1 MKIFI
6 LIDVSSIIT
15 RFGLLIKTNL
25 IVNYLYKIK
34 LKVRDYECDIQ
45 GVVNNSVYQNYL
57 EHARHEFLESI
68 GNNFKALHEQGIDA
82 MVSRIEID
90 YKTSLTCGDEFEV
103 RLNIEREGVKLVFKE
118 DIYRVSDNKLCAK
131 GKVYIICLVNG
142 RLSKGEVFD
151 ELFAEYLV

>member
-1 MKIFI
+1 MK
-6 LIDVSSIIT
+6 
-15 RFGLLIKTNL
+15 
-25 IVNYLYKIK
+25 NYIYTLK

-82 MVSRIEID
+82 MVSRVEID
-90 YKTSLTCGDEFEV
+90 YKTSLTCRDEIEV
-103 RLNIEREGVKLVFKE
+103 RINIEREGVKLVFNE

-131 GKVYIICLVNG
+131 GKVFIICLVNG

-151 ELFAEYLV
+151 KLFAEFLT

>member
-1 MKIFI
+1 MSQYIYT
-6 LIDVSSIIT
+6 L
-15 RFGLLIKTNL
+15 
-25 IVNYLYKIK
+25 K

-68 GNNFKALHEQGIDA
+68 GSNFKQLHEEGVDA

-90 YKTSLTCGDEFEV
+90 YKTSLTSGDEFEV
-103 RLNIEREGVKLVFKE
+103 RLNIEREGLKLVFNE
-118 DIYRVSDNKLCAK
+118 DIYRTSDNKLCAK
-131 GKVYIICLVNG
+131 GKVFVICLVNG

-151 ELFAEYLV
+151 ELFKEYLV

>member
-1 MKIFI
+1 MA
-6 LIDVSSIIT
+6 
-15 RFGLLIKTNL
+15 
-25 IVNYLYKIK
+25 NYIYKLS

-68 GNNFKALHEQGIDA
+68 GSNFKNLHEQGIDA

-90 YKTSLTCGDEFEV
+90 YKTSLTSADEFEV
-103 RLNIEREGVKLVFKE
+103 KLYLEREGVKLIFHE
-118 DIYRVSDNKLCAK
+118 DIYRLSDNKLCAK
-131 GKVYIICLVNG
+131 GKVFTICIVNG

-151 ELFAEYLV
+151 ELFAEYLG

>member
-1 MKIFI
+1 MSKYIYT
-6 LIDVSSIIT
+6 LP
-15 RFGLLIKTNL
+15 
-25 IVNYLYKIK
+25 

-68 GNNFKALHEQGIDA
+68 GSNFKKLHEEGIDA

-90 YKTSLTCGDEFEV
+90 YKTSLTSGDEFEV
-103 RLNIEREGVKLVFKE
+103 RLNIEREGLKLVFNE
-118 DIYRVSDNKLCAK
+118 DIYRTSDNKLCAK
-131 GKVYIICLVNG
+131 GKVFVICLVNG

-151 ELFAEYLV
+151 ELFGEYLV

>member
-1 MKIFI
+1 MKDYIYT
-6 LIDVSSIIT
+6 LP
-15 RFGLLIKTNL
+15 
-25 IVNYLYKIK
+25 

-68 GNNFKALHEQGIDA
+68 GSNFKKLHEEGVDA

-90 YKTSLTCGDEFEV
+90 YKYSLTSGDEFEV
-103 RLNIEREGVKLVFKE
+103 RLNIERDGLKLVFNE
-118 DIYRVSDNKLCAK
+118 DIYRTSDNKLCAK
-131 GKVYIICLVNG
+131 GKVFVICMVNG

-151 ELFAEYLV
+151 ELFGEYLV

>member
-1 MKIFI
+1 MA
-6 LIDVSSIIT
+6 
-15 RFGLLIKTNL
+15 
-25 IVNYLYKIK
+25 NYIYKLT

-68 GNNFKALHEQGIDA
+68 GSNFKQLHEEGIDA

-90 YKTSLTCGDEFEV
+90 YKTSLTSGDEFEV
-103 RLNIEREGVKLVFKE
+103 RLFLEREGVKLIFHE
-118 DIYRVSDNKLCAK
+118 DIYRLPDNKLCAK
-131 GKVYIICLVNG
+131 GKVFTICVVNG

-151 ELFAEYLV
+151 ELFSSFLEK